1 MSREKGSKCY
11 VSYATEL
18 TRVATPCLRGHHL
31 TTTTGVLRPH
41 HLTTG
46 VLRPHHLTTT
56 TGVLR
61 ALYLLGR
68 EPREV
73 LALGHD
79 LALLRGGGDL
89 AKLGAADREVVVPGE
104 G

>member
-18 TRVATPCLRGHHL
+18 TRVATPCLRG
-31 TTTTGVLRPH
+31 H

>member
-18 TRVATPCLRGHHL
+18 TRVATPCLRG
-31 TTTTGVLRPH
+31 
-41 HLTTG
+41 
-46 VLRPHHLTTT
+46 HHLTTT